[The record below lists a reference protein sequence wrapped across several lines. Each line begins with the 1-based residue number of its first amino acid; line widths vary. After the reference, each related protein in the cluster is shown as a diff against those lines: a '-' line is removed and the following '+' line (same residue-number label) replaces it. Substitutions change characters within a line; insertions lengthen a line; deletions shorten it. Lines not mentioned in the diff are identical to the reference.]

1 MTPLKELYEE
11 FVKQK
16 TQDASQS
23 ELDCLLHP
31 KKYPVVWKLGE
42 CSCNPEGTPDCQ
54 ASCLFNAIQVGQ
66 DGKLTINEDCVGCS
80 ACIDAC
86 QAKKLVASKDILPAL
101 KAVFESDQMVYAL
114 VAPAFIGQFSAEVT
128 PGMLRSAFRQ
138 IGFDGMVEVAIFA
151 DILTLKEALEFDRNI
166 QTETDFQLT
175 SCCCPMWIGMIRKIY
190 HQLMPHV
197 PGAVSPMIA
206 CGRTIK
212 KLHPGAVTIFIGPC
226 IAKKAEAREKDLQGA
241 IDYVLTFQEMQDI
254 FDALKV
260 KPEKLE
266 ERRREHSSK
275 GGRIYARTG
284 GVSQAVQDTLE
295 QLAPEKSMK
304 IRTQQADGVP
314 ACKSMIDGLLKGE
327 TKANFFEGMGCV
339 GGCVGGPK
347 AVINREQG
355 KEKVDAYGEEAQ
367 FETPVENFYVL
378 ELLKRLGFETVEELL
393 SDQELFT
400 RSF

>member
-16 TQDASQS
+16 TQGASQS

-42 CSCNPEGTPDCQ
+42 CGCNPEETPACQ
-54 ASCLFNAIQVGQ
+54 ASCLFHAIEMDR

-101 KAVFESDQMVYAL
+101 KAVCESGQMVYAM

-138 IGFDGMVEVAIFA
+138 IGFDGMVEVAVFA

-197 PGAVSPMIA
+197 PGSVSPMIA

-241 IDYVLTFQEMQDI
+241 VDYVLTFQEMQDI

-260 KPEKLE
+260 RPEQMK

-284 GVSQAVQDTLE
+284 GVSQAVQETLE
-295 QLAPEKSMK
+295 RLAPEKSTK

-314 ACKSMIDGLLKGE
+314 ACKAMIDGLLKGE
-327 TKANFFEGMGCV
+327 AKANFFEGMGCI

-347 AVINREQG
+347 AVINPEQG

-367 FETPVENFYVL
+367 FETPVENPYVL

-393 SDQELFT
+393 SDRELFT